1 MTKKHLER
9 IVAEG
14 EGLLLEFKHRL
25 PDSERIAREV
35 TALANTSG
43 GYLLIGVTDNRN
55 LSGVKDPEEE
65 MYALRHALAEHCTPE
80 INLRSEY
87 IKISRTRTV
96 VVIRIP
102 VSEVRP
108 HYVQDPSTRQ
118 RSVFVRY
125 QDMCIAASREA
136 QKLMRRRPDTENV
149 LIQLGEKERLLLK
162 FLEEKGR
169 VTVSRFAR
177 YANIHPG
184 RASRMMVRMTRA
196 GVLVHHID
204 LHEDYFTAGK
214 ALQSAPQIS
223 PHP

>member
-43 GYLLIGVTDNRN
+43 GDLLIGVTDNGH

-65 MYALRHALAEHCTPE
+65 MYALRHALAEHCTPD
-80 INLRSEY
+80 INLCSEY

-136 QKLMRRRPDTENV
+136 QKLMRRPDTENV
-149 LIQLGEKERLLLK
+149 LIQLGEKECLLLK

-177 YANIHPG
+177 DANIYPG

-214 ALQSAPQIS
+214 ALQSAPRMS

>member
-43 GYLLIGVTDNRN
+43 GDLLIGVTDNGH

-65 MYALRHALAEHCTPE
+65 MYALRHALAEHCTPD
-80 INLRSEY
+80 INLCSEY

-136 QKLMRRRPDTENV
+136 QKLMRRPDTENV
-149 LIQLGEKERLLLK
+149 LIQLGEKECLLLK

-177 YANIHPG
+177 DANIHPG

-214 ALQSAPQIS
+214 ALQSAPRMS